1 VLVCLSVCTMSAERA
16 RPSARPSA
24 RPATPPQSNHRQA
37 HQMLLQIPT
46 RCKLLAARS
55 ALESPRVLN
64 SATVVGQRTAV
75 LEDLA
80 WGRRGRAEQRCPVGF
95 SHGDR
100 VNLRVR
106 KYSRLTVGSRKSH
119 QPATYIAYQQHV
131 HTKGRSRRVHVVE
144 GKRAL
149 CCSYARHA
157 CTSAE
162 RHLHERTAHTPCS
175 QTHTVC
181 ASAQTHPTH
190 PENRKHAHSTHI
202 VQHDKRMCEHM
213 KWQKKAA

>member
-162 RHLHERTAHTPCS
+162 RHLHERTAHTPVKHTQCVRVHRRTPLTQKIES
-175 QTHTVC
+175 THTVHTSFNTT
-181 ASAQTHPTH
+181 SACV
-190 PENRKHAHSTHI
+190 ST
-202 VQHDKRMCEHM
+202 
-213 KWQKKAA
+213 

>member
-1 VLVCLSVCTMSAERA
+1 MSAERA
-16 RPSARPSA
+16 RPTA

-55 ALESPRVLN
+55 ALEPPRVLN

-119 QPATYIAYQQHV
+119 RSATCIAYQQHV
-131 HTKGRSRRVHVVE
+131 QHEGQIKTCSRGGGQTCALLCHTPTMRA
-144 GKRAL
+144 RAL
-149 CCSYARHA
+149 RGTCLRELRTPQSNTHSVCECTDDAPHSPRKSIAR
-157 CTSAE
+157 T
-162 RHLHERTAHTPCS
+162 
-175 QTHTVC
+175 QYTHR
-181 ASAQTHPTH
+181 PTRQ
-190 PENRKHAHSTHI
+190 EC
-202 VQHDKRMCEHM
+202 V
-213 KWQKKAA
+213 